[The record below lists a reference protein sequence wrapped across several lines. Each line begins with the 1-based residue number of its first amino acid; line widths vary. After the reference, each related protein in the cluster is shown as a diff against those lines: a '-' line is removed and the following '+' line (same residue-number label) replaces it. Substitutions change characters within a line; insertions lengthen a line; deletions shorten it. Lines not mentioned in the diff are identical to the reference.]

1 MQRSAA
7 SNTPGLSPDQLR
19 DEWLE
24 RLAGLVDM
32 VENYGRELGWSTRRI
47 EKRMKDSEI
56 GTYDAPALLLQEETT
71 RILLEPIA
79 RLTPGSDGVVDLYL
93 MPAYD
98 DIASLYF
105 SDGEWKLHYTSP
117 GTASAAT
124 IDPAED
130 RPFSKEAVRDVLDEM
145 KRHAAS
151 TN

>member
-1 MQRSAA
+1 
-7 SNTPGLSPDQLR
+7 
-19 DEWLE
+19 
-24 RLAGLVDM
+24 
-32 VENYGRELGWSTRRI
+32 
-47 EKRMKDSEI
+47 
-56 GTYDAPALLLQEETT
+56 
-71 RILLEPIA
+71 
-79 RLTPGSDGVVDLYL
+79 

-117 GTASAAT
+117 GTPSAAT